1 MSDPVHHGFSQRIV
15 RLVATEWGT
24 VVFTAVSILFFIGA
38 FDLRGQAG
46 YFPMGVSSVTVLFG
60 LAILTLALRKT
71 AQVAPAAGEPDEFEW
86 NRRTVLTIGWFAFA
100 LAVTYIFGIV
110 IAAAVAAPI
119 YFWLLASIRPA
130 YALVNGLAIS
140 LFIWVV
146 FKQLAGLP
154 IYGGMF

>member
-1 MSDPVHHGFSQRIV
+1 MSAPVDHGFSQRLF
-15 RLVATEWGT
+15 RLVAREWGT
-24 VVFTAVSILFFIGA
+24 VLFTAAAIVFFIGA

-60 LAILTLALRKT
+60 LSILTLELRNT
-71 AQVAPAAGEPDEFEW
+71 AQDAPATGEADEWEW
-86 NRRTVLTIGWFAFA
+86 NRRTFLTIGWFAFA

-110 IAAAVAAPI
+110 IAAAIAAPI
-119 YFWLLASIRPA
+119 YFWLLTSLGRA

-154 IYGGMF
+154 LYEGMF